1 MTVRGPVAPDELG
14 VTLMHEHLFNDIRGL
29 FAPGPDSTARDCA
42 LWEQPLSLENLH
54 VAREAGP
61 VADNYVLDDEPVAA
75 DELQDFKAAGGGT
88 LVDLTPIGMG
98 RDPAAVRR
106 VSEATGVHVVQGT
119 AWYRRR
125 FHPDDFAE
133 RSLDNLAAELVRE
146 LTVGIGN
153 TGVRAGIIGEIGVHN
168 NDPEAPLD
176 PEEERALRAAARA
189 SRQTG
194 AAISVHMLGGR
205 ALRFEA
211 LEALAEEGA
220 DMGRVVLDHS
230 DLIADD
236 WPLLADLLERG
247 VYVEFDLLG
256 RTEAV
261 PIPSRSHA
269 VPDVILRMLAEGHG
283 ERLLLSQDFCM
294 KWHLK
299 RWGGN
304 GYGWILRRFLPYLR
318 TLGVTDEQVRTVMVE
333 NPARVLGM
341 EQPRKTGS
349 RLIW

>member
-1 MTVRGPVAPDELG
+1 MTVRGPVDADELG
-14 VTLMHEHLFNDIRGL
+14 TTLMHEHLFSDIRGL
-29 FAPGPDSTARDCA
+29 FAPGPDAPPSYRK

-61 VADNYVLDDEPVAA
+61 VADNYVLDDEPVAVA
-75 DELQDFKAAGGGT
+75 EMRELKAAGGGT
-88 LVDLTPIGMG
+88 VVDLTPIGMG

-106 VSEATGVHVVQGT
+106 VSEATGVHVVHGT

-125 FHPDDFAE
+125 FHPEGFAE
-133 RSLDNLAAELVRE
+133 RSLDDLAAELVRE
-146 LTVGIGN
+146 LTVGIGD

-176 PEEERALRAAARA
+176 QEEARALRAAARA
-189 SRQTG
+189 SRETG
-194 AAISVHMLGGR
+194 AAISVHMLGGCG
-205 ALRFEA
+205 LRFEA
-211 LEALAEEGA
+211 LDALAEEGA
-220 DMGRVVLDHS
+220 DMGRVVLDHC

-236 WPLLADLLERG
+236 WPLLRDQLERG

-269 VPDVILRMLAEGHG
+269 VPDAILRMLAEGHG

-304 GYGWILRRFLPYLR
+304 GYAWLQRRFLPYLQ
-318 TLGVTDEQVRTVMVE
+318 TLGVTDQQMHTVMVE
-333 NPARVLGM
+333 NPRRVLGM
-341 EQPRKTGS
+341 AA
-349 RLIW
+349 